1 MSTCS
6 ASPPQPVDLRRH
18 LSVQVLTGSGPT
30 SCLLSSRSEIPA
42 RDLYGSPAHLKVIPV
57 SITSFRPARVLAASA
72 AVLSLIAVAAGC
84 SRAEDDAAP
93 AASADKGPATELR
106 LGYFPNVTHAAA
118 LVGLGKG
125 LFTKELG
132 STKLVP
138 TKFNAG
144 PEAVGAL
151 LGGSLDASFIGSGPA
166 INAYAKSNG
175 EAVRLIAGTTSGGA
189 QLVVRSTITKPEDLA
204 GKTVV
209 TPQLGNTQDVS
220 LKKWLAEKN
229 LTKTVKVTN
238 LENAQ
243 TLDAFKK
250 GDVDAAWLPE
260 PWSSRL
266 VLDAGAKVLL
276 DEASLW
282 PDGKFPTTVLIVRTQ
297 FLQEHPESV
306 KQLLTGL
313 VASIDSINADK
324 TAAKTEVN
332 KQLLDLTGKALK
344 PAVIDRAFSTIEATA
359 DPIAAQFPQLAK
371 DQVTA
376 GIAKTAPSVS
386 GFADLGPLNEVLT
399 KAGKPTVD
407 AAGLDKK

>member
-1 MSTCS
+1 MS
-6 ASPPQPVDLRRH
+6 
-18 LSVQVLTGSGPT
+18 
-30 SCLLSSRSEIPA
+30 I
-42 RDLYGSPAHLKVIPV
+42 
-57 SITSFRPARVLAASA
+57 SFRPARVLAASA
-72 AVLSLIAVAAGC
+72 AVLSLLAAVAGC
-84 SRAEDDAAP
+84 SRAEGNDTP
-93 AASADKGPATELR
+93 VASTDKGPATELR

-118 LVGLGKG
+118 LVGLDQG

-189 QLVVRSTITKPEDLA
+189 QLVVKPAITKPEDLA

-229 LTKTVKVTN
+229 LTGKVKVTN

-266 VLDAGAKVLL
+266 ILDAGAKVLL
-276 DEASLW
+276 DEATLW

-297 FLQEHPESV
+297 FLQEHPQTV
-306 KQLLTGL
+306 KALLTGL
-313 VASIDSINADK
+313 VGAIDFSTKDE
-324 TAAKTEVN
+324 TAAKKVVN
-332 KQLLDLTGKALK
+332 DQLLELTGKALK
-344 PAVIDRAFSTIEATA
+344 PAVIDRAFANIKITA
-359 DPIAAQFPQLAK
+359 DPVAAQFPQLAK

-376 GIAKTAPSVS
+376 GIAKEAPSVS
-386 GFADLGPLNEVLT
+386 GFADLGPLNEVLG
-399 KAGKPTVD
+399 KAGQTTVD

>member
-1 MSTCS
+1 MIR
-6 ASPPQPVDLRRH
+6 P
-18 LSVQVLTGSGPT
+18 
-30 SCLLSSRSEIPA
+30 
-42 RDLYGSPAHLKVIPV
+42 
-57 SITSFRPARVLAASA
+57 FRLLAATLA
-72 AVLSLIAVAAGC
+72 LTVAAAGC
-84 SRAEDDAAP
+84 SRAGGSDDTQA
-93 AASADKGPATELR
+93 AASSDKGPATELR

-125 LFTKELG
+125 LFAKELG

-144 PEAVGAL
+144 PEEVGAL
-151 LGGSLDASFIGSGPA
+151 LGGSLDAGFIGSGPA

-175 EAVRLIAGTTSGGA
+175 EAVRLIAGATSGGA
-189 QLVVRSTITKPEDLA
+189 QLVVKPSITKAADLI

-209 TPQLGNTQDVS
+209 TPQLGNTQDVA
-220 LKKWLAEKN
+220 LKKWLAGQN
-229 LTKTVKVTN
+229 LTGKVKVTN

-297 FLQEHPESV
+297 FLQEHPETV
-306 KQLLTGL
+306 KALLTGL
-313 VASIDSINADK
+313 LAAIDYSNTNTAD
-324 TAAKTEVN
+324 AKTVVN
-332 KQLLDLTGKALK
+332 DQLKAATGKSLK
-344 PAVIDRAFSTIEATA
+344 PAVIDRAFQHIQITA
-359 DPIAAQFPQLAK
+359 DPIASTFGQLAK

-376 GIAKTAPSVS
+376 GIAKQAPAVA
-386 GFADLGPLNEVLT
+386 GFADLGPLNEVLA
-399 KAGKPTVD
+399 KAGKPAVD
-407 AAGLDKK
+407 AAGLDSK

>member
-1 MSTCS
+1 MS
-6 ASPPQPVDLRRH
+6 
-18 LSVQVLTGSGPT
+18 
-30 SCLLSSRSEIPA
+30 IP
-42 RDLYGSPAHLKVIPV
+42 
-57 SITSFRPARVLAASA
+57 SIRPARRRLFAASA
-72 AVLSLIAVAAGC
+72 AALALLVAAAGC
-84 SRAEDDAAP
+84 SRADRDAAP
-93 AASADKGPATELR
+93 AASSDKGPATELR

-118 LVGLGKG
+118 LVGVGKG

-189 QLVVRSTITKPEDLA
+189 QLVVRSTITKPEDLV

-229 LTKTVKVTN
+229 LTGKVKVTN

-297 FLQEHPESV
+297 FLQEHPETV
-306 KQLLTGL
+306 KALLTGL
-313 VASIDSINADK
+313 VASIDFANTDK
-324 TAAKTEVN
+324 AAAKTVVN
-332 KQLLDLTGKALK
+332 DQLKAATGKALK
-344 PAVIDRAFSTIEATA
+344 PAVIDRAFEHIEITA
-359 DPIAAQFPQLAK
+359 DPIASTFPQLAK

-376 GIAKTAPSVS
+376 GIAKTAPAVA
-386 GFADLGPLNEVLT
+386 GFADLGPLNDVLS
-399 KAGKPTVD
+399 KAGKPAVD
-407 AAGLDKK
+407 AAGLDSK

>member
-1 MSTCS
+1 
-6 ASPPQPVDLRRH
+6 
-18 LSVQVLTGSGPT
+18 
-30 SCLLSSRSEIPA
+30 
-42 RDLYGSPAHLKVIPV
+42 
-57 SITSFRPARVLAASA
+57 
-72 AVLSLIAVAAGC
+72 
-84 SRAEDDAAP
+84 
-93 AASADKGPATELR
+93 
-106 LGYFPNVTHAAA
+106 

-189 QLVVRSTITKPEDLA
+189 QLVVKPSITKPEDLA
-204 GKTVV
+204 GKTIV

-220 LKKWLAEKN
+220 LKKWLAEKD
-229 LTKTVKVTN
+229 LTNKVKVTN

-243 TLDAFKK
+243 TLDSFKQ
-250 GDVDAAWLPE
+250 GDIDAAWLPE

-297 FLQEHPESV
+297 FLQEHPETV
-306 KQLLTGL
+306 KQLLGGL
-313 VASIDSINADK
+313 VASIDFINSDK
-324 TAAKTEVN
+324 AAAKTEVN

-344 PAVIDRAFSTIEATA
+344 PAVIDRAFGNITATA

-376 GIAKTAPSVS
+376 GIVKTAPSVS
-386 GFADLGPLNEVLT
+386 GFADLGPLNDVLT

-407 AAGLDKK
+407 PAGLDKK

>member
-1 MSTCS
+1 
-6 ASPPQPVDLRRH
+6 
-18 LSVQVLTGSGPT
+18 
-30 SCLLSSRSEIPA
+30 
-42 RDLYGSPAHLKVIPV
+42 V
-57 SITSFRPARVLAASA
+57 SISAIRPFRLLAATLALTVTA
-72 AVLSLIAVAAGC
+72 AAAAGC
-84 SRAEDDAAP
+84 SRAGGSDAAP
-93 AASADKGPATELR
+93 AASSDKGPATELR

-144 PEAVGAL
+144 PEEVGAL
-151 LGGSLDASFIGSGPA
+151 LGGSLDAGFIGSGPA

-175 EAVRLIAGTTSGGA
+175 EAVRLIAGATSGGA
-189 QLVVRSTITKPEDLA
+189 QLVVKPTITKPEDLV

-220 LKKWLAEKN
+220 LKKWLAGKN
-229 LTKTVKVTN
+229 LTGKVKVTN

-297 FLQEHPESV
+297 FLQEHPETV
-306 KQLLTGL
+306 KALLSGLLAAIDYSSMNAADAKAVVNDQL
-313 VASIDSINADK
+313 
-324 TAAKTEVN
+324 
-332 KQLLDLTGKALK
+332 KQATGKALK
-344 PAVIDRAFSTIEATA
+344 PAVIDRAFKNIQITA
-359 DPIAAQFPQLAK
+359 DPIASTFPQLAK

-376 GIAKTAPSVS
+376 GIAKEAPAVA
-386 GFADLGPLNEVLT
+386 GFADLGPLNDVLS

-407 AAGLDKK
+407 AAGLDSK

>member
-1 MSTCS
+1 MSIS
-6 ASPPQPVDLRRH
+6 ATRP
-18 LSVQVLTGSGPT
+18 
-30 SCLLSSRSEIPA
+30 
-42 RDLYGSPAHLKVIPV
+42 
-57 SITSFRPARVLAASA
+57 FRLLAAA
-72 AVLSLIAVAAGC
+72 LALTVAAAGC
-84 SRAEDDAAP
+84 SRADSNESP
-93 AASADKGPATELR
+93 AASSDKGPATELR

-175 EAVRLIAGTTSGGA
+175 EAVRLIAGATSGGA
-189 QLVVRSTITKPEDLA
+189 QLVVKPTITKADDLV

-220 LKKWLAEKN
+220 LKKWLAEN
-229 LTKTVKVTN
+229 QLTGKVKVTN

-282 PDGKFPTTVLIVRTQ
+282 PDGQFPTTVLIVRTQ
-297 FLQEHPESV
+297 FLKEHPATV
-306 KQLLTGL
+306 TALLKGL
-313 VASIDSINADK
+313 IAAID
-324 TAAKTEVN
+324 
-332 KQLLDLTGKALK
+332 
-344 PAVIDRAFSTIEATA
+344 FSTVGRRTGEDRGERPAEGGDRQGAEAGGHRPGVGA
-359 DPIAAQFPQLAK
+359 HQDHR
-371 DQVTA
+371 
-376 GIAKTAPSVS
+376 
-386 GFADLGPLNEVLT
+386 GPDRRHL
-399 KAGKPTVD
+399 P
-407 AAGLDKK
+407 AAGQGPGRRGHREAGAERRRVRGPGAR

>member
-1 MSTCS
+1 VRIIR
-6 ASPPQPVDLRRH
+6 PFR
-18 LSVQVLTGSGPT
+18 
-30 SCLLSSRSEIPA
+30 LL
-42 RDLYGSPAHLKVIPV
+42 
-57 SITSFRPARVLAASA
+57 ASA
-72 AVLSLIAVAAGC
+72 LALTVAAAGC
-84 SRAEDDAAP
+84 SRADGGDAP
-93 AASADKGPATELR
+93 AASTDKGPATELR

-125 LFTKELG
+125 LFSKELG
-132 STKLVP
+132 DTKLVP

-189 QLVVRSTITKPEDLA
+189 QLVVRPTVTKPADLI

-220 LKKWLAEKN
+220 LKKWLAEQK
-229 LTKTVKVTN
+229 LTGKVKVTN

-243 TLDAFKK
+243 TLDAFKD
-250 GDVDAAWLPE
+250 GSVDAAWLPE

-297 FLQEHPESV
+297 FLQEHPETV
-306 KQLLTGL
+306 KALLSGL
-313 VASIDSINADK
+313 VASIDFCTTSTAD
-324 TAAKTEVN
+324 AKTVVN
-332 KQLLDLTGKALK
+332 DQLKAATGKALQA
-344 PAVIDRAFSTIEATA
+344 AVIDRAFEHIQITA
-359 DPIAAQFPQLAK
+359 DPIASTFPQLAK
-371 DQVTA
+371 DSVTA
-376 GIAKTAPSVS
+376 GISKDAPAVA
-386 GFADLGPLNEVLT
+386 GFADLGPLNEVLA

-407 AAGLDKK
+407 AAGLDAK

>member
-1 MSTCS
+1 MSIS
-6 ASPPQPVDLRRH
+6 ATR
-18 LSVQVLTGSGPT
+18 T
-30 SCLLSSRSEIPA
+30 
-42 RDLYGSPAHLKVIPV
+42 
-57 SITSFRPARVLAASA
+57 FRLLAAA
-72 AVLSLIAVAAGC
+72 LSLTIAVTAAGC
-84 SRAEDDAAP
+84 SRADSNETA
-93 AASADKGPATELR
+93 AASSDKGPATELR

-189 QLVVRSTITKPEDLA
+189 QLVVKPTITKAADLV

-220 LKKWLAEKN
+220 LKKWLAEN
-229 LTKTVKVTN
+229 QLTGKVKVTN

-282 PDGKFPTTVLIVRTQ
+282 PNGQFPTTVLIVRTQ
-297 FLQEHPESV
+297 FLKEHPATVTALLKGLNAAIDFSTSDAAQAKAV
-306 KQLLTGL
+306 VNDQL
-313 VASIDSINADK
+313 K
-324 TAAKTEVN
+324 AA
-332 KQLLDLTGKALK
+332 TGKALK
-344 PAVIDRAFSTIEATA
+344 PAVIDRAWRHIKITA
-359 DPIAAQFPQLAK
+359 DPIAATFPQLAK

-376 GIAKTAPSVS
+376 GIAKQAPNVA

-399 KAGKPTVD
+399 QAGKPAVD
-407 AAGLDKK
+407 AAGLDAK

>member
-1 MSTCS
+1 
-6 ASPPQPVDLRRH
+6 
-18 LSVQVLTGSGPT
+18 
-30 SCLLSSRSEIPA
+30 
-42 RDLYGSPAHLKVIPV
+42 V
-57 SITSFRPARVLAASA
+57 SITSPRPARVLAASA
-72 AVLSLIAVAAGC
+72 AVLSLLAAVAGC
-84 SRAEDDAAP
+84 TRADRGDTAA
-93 AASADKGPATELR
+93 AVSDKGPATELR

-125 LFTKELG
+125 LFSKELG
-132 STKLVP
+132 NTKLVP

-175 EAVRLIAGTTSGGA
+175 EAIRLIAGTTSGGA
-189 QLVVRSTITKPEDLA
+189 QLVVKPGISKPEDLA

-220 LKKWLAEKN
+220 LKKWLSEKK
-229 LTKTVKVTN
+229 LTDTVKVTN

-250 GDVDAAWLPE
+250 GEVDAAWLPE

-282 PDGKFPTTVLIVRTQ
+282 PGGKFPTTVLVVRTQ
-297 FLQEHPESV
+297 FLREHPESV

-313 VASIDSINADK
+313 VAAIDTSNADK
-324 TAAKTEVN
+324 TATKAEVN

-344 PAVIDRAFSTIEATA
+344 PAVIDRAFSKIEITA
-359 DPIAAQFPQLAK
+359 DPIAADFPQLAK

-376 GIAKTAPSVS
+376 GIAKEAPSVS
-386 GFADLGPLNEVLT
+386 GFADLGPLNDVLS
-399 KAGKPTVD
+399 KAGKPAVD